1 MHYIY
6 RKETEKNTVIYI
18 KGRLESVTMLTRY
31 IPEFDLIMR
40 EDQSSGSRKEILLD
54 LAEAEFISEDTLK
67 YFHRLKSEYEIPVR
81 FVNYS
86 LYIEMQLEEF
96 KLLD

>member
-6 RKETEKNTVIYI
+6 REETDKNTVIYI
-18 KGRLESVTMLTRY
+18 KGRLESVTMLKRY

-40 EDQSSGSRKEILLD
+40 EDQSKESKKEIILD

-67 YFHRLKSEYEIPVR
+67 YFHRLKSEYKIPVR

-86 LYIEMQLEEF
+86 LFIEMQLEEF

>member
-1 MHYIY
+1 MPYIY
-6 RKETEKNTVIYI
+6 RKETEKKTVIYI
-18 KGRLESVTMLTRY
+18 KGRLESVITLTQH

-40 EDQSSGSRKEILLD
+40 EDYSDVSRKEIILD
-54 LAEAEFISEDTLK
+54 LAEAEFISEDTLR
-67 YFHRLKSEYEIPVR
+67 YFHRLKSEYKIPVR

-96 KLLD
+96 NLLD